1 MNTTT
6 KDALGSEHPSFSNA
20 EAYSYTFPQS
30 VSSSHP
36 LSTYS
41 DSSWGS
47 QMGHTVTEGSFLPLF
62 NNHSMSGKIFFWS
75 DGFIAGPIVGL
86 EKTSLSSCEAEIC
99 STDEACKL
107 RLTSHNIQTWSLTV
121 GSSIGSGT
129 PSCPKELEVLKEG
142 DALSLIKV
150 TRTKGSIKSEIENG
164 GMEDICGGDEIR
176 LPDPRVRS
184 YHDGEFGKF

>member
-1 MNTTT
+1 MTQAGIRSCLFSPSLHTRMAVNTPLMDGGQSSMNTTT

-20 EAYSYTFPQS
+20 EAYLYTFLQS

-41 DSSWGS
+41 DACWGS
-47 QMGHTVTEGSFLPLF
+47 QMGHTVREGSFLPLF
-62 NNHSMSGKIFFWS
+62 NNHSISGRIFFWS

-107 RLTSHNIQTWSLTV
+107 RLTSHN
-121 GSSIGSGT
+121 
-129 PSCPKELEVLKEG
+129 
-142 DALSLIKV
+142 LI
-150 TRTKGSIKSEIENG
+150 
-164 GMEDICGGDEIR
+164 
-176 LPDPRVRS
+176 
-184 YHDGEFGKF
+184 

>member
-41 DSSWGS
+41 DACWGS
-47 QMGHTVTEGSFLPLF
+47 QMGHTVREGSFLPLF

-107 RLTSHNIQTWSLTV
+107 RLTSHSLIQQLPATGYPIEWAQDSSISISHVPYCPGSNYQTWQDIWITSLPLILTC
-121 GSSIGSGT
+121 GIRNTNQEQCNG
-129 PSCPKELEVLKEG
+129 LKNDTTE
-142 DALSLIKV
+142 DFSLSQ
-150 TRTKGSIKSEIENG
+150 
-164 GMEDICGGDEIR
+164 
-176 LPDPRVRS
+176 
-184 YHDGEFGKF
+184 